1 MYTTII
7 IHLICYNSI
16 KNKVPEMKKIA
27 LIFLLIVSFL
37 FAKEDY
43 SEMSTQELIA
53 IIGYVK
59 DSNKDS
65 FIKELN
71 SRIPTMTEDEKN
83 LYKETIEK
91 LDQDE
96 K

>member
-1 MYTTII
+1 
-7 IHLICYNSI
+7 
-16 KNKVPEMKKIA
+16 MKKIT
-27 LIFLLIVSFL
+27 LIFLLIVSSL

-53 IIGYVK
+53 VIGYVK
-59 DSNKDS
+59 DTNKDS

-71 SRIPTMTEDEKN
+71 SRIPNMTEEEKN

-91 LDQDE
+91 LDQNE
-96 K
+96 E

>member
-1 MYTTII
+1 
-7 IHLICYNSI
+7 
-16 KNKVPEMKKIA
+16 MKKIT
-27 LIFLLIVSFL
+27 LIFLLVLSFL

-53 IIGYVK
+53 VIGYVK
-59 DSNKDS
+59 DANKDS

-83 LYKETIEK
+83 LYKETLEK
-91 LDQDE
+91 LDQNE

>member
-1 MYTTII
+1 M
-7 IHLICYNSI
+7 LQLN
-16 KNKVPEMKKIA
+16 KNKVTEMKKIT
-27 LIFLLIVSFL
+27 LIFLLLISFL

-59 DSNKDS
+59 DANKDS

-71 SRIPTMTEDEKN
+71 SRISTMTEDERN

-91 LDQDE
+91 LDQNE

>member
-1 MYTTII
+1 
-7 IHLICYNSI
+7 
-16 KNKVPEMKKIA
+16 MKKIS
-27 LIFLLIVSFL
+27 LIFLLLFNFT
-37 FAKEDY
+37 FAKQEDY

-59 DSNKDS
+59 EENKAQ

-71 SRIPTMTEDEKN
+71 SRIPTMTAE
-83 LYKETIEK
+83 EK
-91 LDQDE
+91 LQFEQSIEELKQNE

>member
-1 MYTTII
+1 M
-7 IHLICYNSI
+7 LQLN
-16 KNKVPEMKKIA
+16 KNKVREMKKIA
-27 LIFLLIVSFL
+27 LIFLFIVSSL

-53 IIGYVK
+53 VIGYVK
-59 DSNKDS
+59 DTNKDS

-71 SRIPTMTEDEKN
+71 SRIPNMTEEEKN

-91 LDQDE
+91 LDQNE
-96 K
+96 E

>member
-1 MYTTII
+1 
-7 IHLICYNSI
+7 
-16 KNKVPEMKKIA
+16 MKKIA
-27 LIFLLIVSFL
+27 IIFLLLFTFL
-37 FAKEDY
+37 FAKHEDY

-59 DSNKDS
+59 DENKAQ

-71 SRIPTMTEDEKN
+71 SRIPTMTAE
-83 LYKETIEK
+83 EK
-91 LDQDE
+91 LQFEQSIEELKQNE

>member
-1 MYTTII
+1 
-7 IHLICYNSI
+7 
-16 KNKVPEMKKIA
+16 MKKITI
-27 LIFLLIVSFL
+27 IFLLLLSFV

-59 DSNKDS
+59 NENKDS
-65 FIKELN
+65 FMKELN
-71 SRIPTMTEDEKN
+71 SRIPRMTEDEKV
-83 LYKETIEK
+83 LYIETIEK
-91 LDQDE
+91 LEQNE

>member
-1 MYTTII
+1 
-7 IHLICYNSI
+7 
-16 KNKVPEMKKIA
+16 MKKIA
-27 LIFLLIVSFL
+27 LIFLLLFTFV
-37 FAKEDY
+37 FAKQEDY

-59 DSNKDS
+59 EENKAQ

-71 SRIPTMTEDEKN
+71 SRIPTMTPE
-83 LYKETIEK
+83 EK
-91 LDQDE
+91 LQFEQSIEELKQNE

>member
-1 MYTTII
+1 
-7 IHLICYNSI
+7 
-16 KNKVPEMKKIA
+16 MKKIT
-27 LIFLLIVSFL
+27 LIFLLLFSFT

-59 DSNKDS
+59 DENKA
-65 FIKELN
+65 FFMEELN
-71 SRIPTMTEDEKN
+71 SRIPNMSDDEKV
-83 LYKETIEK
+83 LYEKTIEK
-91 LDQDE
+91 QEE

>member
-1 MYTTII
+1 M
-7 IHLICYNSI
+7 LQLN
-16 KNKVPEMKKIA
+16 KNKVREMKKIA
-27 LIFLLIVSFL
+27 LIFLFIVSSL

-59 DSNKDS
+59 DANKDS

-71 SRIPTMTEDEKN
+71 SRITTMTEDERN

-91 LDQDE
+91 LDQNE